1 MLIIQNSK
9 KALNRPLN
17 RLLQRGAANMYQ
29 QTCTKC
35 KTHIVHVTLDKA
47 FPLTGIFSFKFRG
60 SFKNLPGYLLTKLG
74 KICKISLA
82 GFCLHFYL
90 SFRVLFF
97 NFNFLFYFFFYFIQA
112 TVSRDNDILQLAHYS
127 WFGQQQTNHDSEQSK
142 VTKNE
147 LRIIAK

>member
-9 KALNRPLN
+9 KALNRLLN

-82 GFCLHFYL
+82 GFCLHLYL

-97 NFNFLFYFFFYFIQA
+97 NFNFLFYFFF
-112 TVSRDNDILQLAHYS
+112 ILFRPQFQETMTFYS
-127 WFGQQQTNHDSEQSK
+127 WHITRGSDNNK
-142 VTKNE
+142 
-147 LRIIAK
+147 RITTRSRVK